1 MESAAD
7 LSLAFFKAS
16 TYTLIGDGRQALFWE
31 DKWIHGESVPD
42 IARCLCQFVPPRTRR
57 RQTVRQGLLNRSW
70 VQSISGG
77 VSMQAIHEYLALWDT
92 LQDIQLND
100 QPDQTVW
107 RWANDGAYSAKS
119 TYYMLH
125 SASTP
130 FLGHKLIWKTWAPL
144 RIKIFLWLA
153 FRRRHWTG
161 DKRARHGLEAR
172 EMCYLC
178 DQGRQ
183 TIDHIL
189 AECPFTREV
198 WFHILQALQRPLP
211 QPAAATTLRWWRRLR
226 ATYNGVRRRGIDS
239 LFALVCWT
247 IWKER
252 NARCFREASSSVN
265 EVLQLVKAEADRWID
280 AGARGLE
287 TLARL

>member
-1 MESAAD
+1 
-7 LSLAFFKAS
+7 
-16 TYTLIGDGRQALFWE
+16 
-31 DKWIHGESVPD
+31 
-42 IARCLCQFVPPRTRR
+42 
-57 RQTVRQGLLNRSW
+57 
-70 VQSISGG
+70 
-77 VSMQAIHEYLALWDT
+77 MQAIHEYLALWDT

-100 QPDQTVW
+100 QPDRTVW

-119 TYYMLH
+119 AYYMLH

-161 DKRARHGLEAR
+161 DRRARHGLEAR

-178 DQGRQ
+178 DQGRE

-198 WFHILQALQRPLP
+198 WFHILQALQRSLP
-211 QPAAATTLRWWRRLR
+211 QPVAATTLRWWRRLR
-226 ATYNGVRRRGIDS
+226 AAYNGVWHRGIDS

>member
-1 MESAAD
+1 
-7 LSLAFFKAS
+7 
-16 TYTLIGDGRQALFWE
+16 
-31 DKWIHGESVPD
+31 
-42 IARCLCQFVPPRTRR
+42 
-57 RQTVRQGLLNRSW
+57 
-70 VQSISGG
+70 
-77 VSMQAIHEYLALWDT
+77 MQAIHEYLALWDT

-119 TYYMLH
+119 AYYMLH

-161 DKRARHGLEAR
+161 DRRARHGLEAR

-178 DQGRQ
+178 DQGRE

-226 ATYNGVRRRGIDS
+226 VAYNGVRH
-239 LFALVCWT
+239 
-247 IWKER
+247 
-252 NARCFREASSSVN
+252 
-265 EVLQLVKAEADRWID
+265 
-280 AGARGLE
+280 
-287 TLARL
+287 